1 VKASPSLT
9 ARSLGNVDDG
19 PLRAVVAAWG
29 NSGRSGIGRANLGEE
44 LKTEILKAEI
54 ERAGG

>member
-1 VKASPSLT
+1 
-9 ARSLGNVDDG
+9 VDDG